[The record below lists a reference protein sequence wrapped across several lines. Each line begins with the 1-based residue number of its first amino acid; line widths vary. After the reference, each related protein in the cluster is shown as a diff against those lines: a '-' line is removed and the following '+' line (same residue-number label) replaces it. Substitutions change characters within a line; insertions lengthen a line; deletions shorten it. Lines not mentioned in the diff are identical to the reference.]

1 MTQPSRNMKRTKEE
15 INALIKDF
23 QHNESESAQA
33 TLVDH
38 YTPLVG
44 SLVMKYSKG
53 GNYHE
58 DLMQI
63 GIIGLLGAIRRY
75 NPELGS
81 TFETFLIPTVIGEI
95 KRYLRDKT
103 WGVHVPRR
111 VKELW
116 SKIKTVVDDLTNQ
129 HQRSPKI
136 PEIAEHLGVSEEEVL
151 EAMEMGKSYQAVSVD
166 RTIDTGSD
174 GSSVTILD
182 TIGAHEE
189 GFQRVDQKLLL
200 ESVLHVL
207 SEREIEILRCTFI
220 DNKSQKETGDYLG
233 ISQMHVSRL
242 QKKAIQK
249 LRQALSKDGAN
260 IGVLN
265 A

>member
-1 MTQPSRNMKRTKEE
+1 MTQPSQPMKRTKEE

-23 QHNESESAQA
+23 QLGESKSAQA
-33 TLVDH
+33 ILVDH

-53 GNYHE
+53 GTHHE

-75 NPELGS
+75 DSELGAA
-81 TFETFLIPTVIGEI
+81 FETFLIPTVIGEV

-116 SKIKTVVDDLTNQ
+116 TKIKTVVDELTNQ

-136 PEIAEHLGVSEEEVL
+136 HEIAEHLDVSE
-151 EAMEMGKSYQAVSVD
+151 
-166 RTIDTGSD
+166 
-174 GSSVTILD
+174 
-182 TIGAHEE
+182 
-189 GFQRVDQKLLL
+189 
-200 ESVLHVL
+200 
-207 SEREIEILRCTFI
+207 
-220 DNKSQKETGDYLG
+220 
-233 ISQMHVSRL
+233 
-242 QKKAIQK
+242 
-249 LRQALSKDGAN
+249 
-260 IGVLN
+260 
-265 A
+265 